1 VERIS
6 SATSLTGPCPYR
18 SKENAVSDAIIL
30 TADNFEQ
37 EVVNSDLPI
46 VVDLWAPWCG
56 PCRAAAPVLDKL
68 AKEYDGRVKVAK
80 VNVDEEIELAQA
92 FNVSS
97 IPMFVALKGRDVQD
111 VAIGFGGESG
121 LRKLFEKLV

>member
-1 VERIS
+1 M
-6 SATSLTGPCPYR
+6 
-18 SKENAVSDAIIL
+18 SDAIIL

>member
-1 VERIS
+1 MAHQNGLFLGRKESNVS
-6 SATSLTGPCPYR
+6 KASALTS
-18 SKENAVSDAIIL
+18 A
-30 TADNFEQ
+30 NFEA
-37 EVVNSDLPI
+37 EVTNSELPI

-68 AKEYDGRVKVAK
+68 AEEFDGRVKVMK
-80 VNVDEEIELAQA
+80 VNVDEEQEIAQA

-97 IPMFVALKGRDVQD
+97 IPMFVALRGNDVQD
-111 VAIGFGGESG
+111 VAVGFSGEAG